1 MFFIVRVSLNTL
13 SDHDPP
19 AYHFENVLLTRKIH
33 IKPSDLVGCQFLY
46 NKIFNK
52 KQIKIRSF
60 FFLKKKNGSL
70 SVTMLGHTYREIET

>member
-1 MFFIVRVSLNTL
+1 MFFIFIVRVSLNTL

-19 AYHFENVLLTRKIH
+19 AYHFENVLPTRK
-33 IKPSDLVGCQFLY
+33 IKPSDFVGCQFLY

-60 FFLKKKNGSL
+60 LFLKKKNGSL